1 MEHQEM
7 VNLLNDMAVQS
18 LHMWGVEPGSTAQM
32 INLSENA
39 TYRVDQPTGAPTI
52 LRIHR
57 EGYHTDNAIECEL
70 AWIEALRVD
79 GAAITP
85 IAIPGLDG
93 KLIQKATVDGLPG
106 ERRMVMFELVDG
118 VEPDES
124 QDLVGPFE
132 HLGEITAQMHLHTIN
147 WDLPH
152 NFERLVWDA
161 ENILSP
167 EATWGYWHNAPAM
180 NGEYEVI
187 LAKLVAKLYERLND
201 YGKGAERYGLIHA
214 DMRLANLLVSDS
226 GTRVIDFDDCG
237 LGWYLYDLATA
248 MSFFEDSPKVP
259 ELTEAWLRG
268 YQKVRKL
275 SDEDLAEIDTF
286 IMLRRMAL
294 TAWIGSHSE
303 TDLAKEQGPAFTR
316 GTVELAQKYLDKFG
330 G

>member
-7 VNLLNDMAVQS
+7 VTLLNDMAVQS
-18 LHMWGVEPGSTAQM
+18 LHMWGVEPGSTAKL

-39 TYRVDQPTGAPTI
+39 TYRVDQPTGVPTI

-57 EGYHTDNAIECEL
+57 EGYHSDNAIECEL

-93 KLIQKATVDGLPG
+93 NLIQSGQVNGLSG
-106 ERRMVMFELVDG
+106 NRRMVMFELVDG

-124 QDLVGPFE
+124 QDLIGPFE
-132 HLGEITAQMHLHTIN
+132 NLGEITARMHLHTID
-147 WDLPH
+147 WKLPD
-152 NFERLVWDA
+152 NFERLIWDA
-161 ENILSP
+161 DHILAP
-167 EATWGYWHNAPAM
+167 DATWGYWHNGPAM
-180 NGEYEVI
+180 TPEAEIV
-187 LAKLVAKLYERLND
+187 LAKLVALLFERLNN
-201 YGKGAERYGLIHA
+201 YGKGKDRFGLIHA
-214 DMRLANLLVSDS
+214 DMRLANLLVSDN

-259 ELTEAWLRG
+259 ELTEAWLKG

-275 SDEDLAEIDTF
+275 SEEDLAEIDTF

-294 TAWIGSHSE
+294 LAWIGSHSE
-303 TDLAKEQGPAFTR
+303 TDLAKEQGVAFTA
-316 GTVELAQKYLDKFG
+316 GTVELANRYLAKFDV
-330 G
+330 